1 MNRMIKTLV
10 SNKKRKCISS
20 IFGYL
25 EEDMTNWEKDLA
37 YREEYEKMWNREV
50 WEEKKKEAWEKRKL
64 ETSYLRVNKKS
75 NVHVEI
81 EYVFRAIEGAEK
93 MTQEDFQEEIFN
105 SLETVRLAQFGHCLG
120 RFHAPFT
127 QYRIKIFLETSHLFS
142 FDCFSEKIESF
153 FSNSLMNG
161 MANFLLQ
168 RETKRTKIGTP
179 GSLTFCEYCDS
190 DYHFSYIFWGLI
202 NSKRI
207 MKSIHTFYPSPKNSG
222 SVGIP

>member
-1 MNRMIKTLV
+1 MKTLV

-37 YREEYEKMWNREV
+37 YREEY
-50 WEEKKKEAWEKRKL
+50 EKRKL

-120 RFHAPFT
+120 HFHAPFT
-127 QYRIKIFLETSHLFS
+127 QYRI
-142 FDCFSEKIESF
+142 
-153 FSNSLMNG
+153 
-161 MANFLLQ
+161 
-168 RETKRTKIGTP
+168 
-179 GSLTFCEYCDS
+179 
-190 DYHFSYIFWGLI
+190 
-202 NSKRI
+202 
-207 MKSIHTFYPSPKNSG
+207 
-222 SVGIP
+222 